1 MGPMSI
7 VFGVLCLLAVGAW
20 LGYAR
25 RQRSGIHL
33 LFALGCGAVLG
44 IVAIIAVTLAVDVD
58 PARLAK
64 PLGKTFSVL
73 VAGLVLLAVMWL
85 LAALFSPAVRA
96 SIAAHEVA
104 HAVWFGAAMSI
115 GAFTYLYQVNLR
127 SFLVSPNPW
136 AIRGLQR
143 ARYQGR
149 TPEEWFRAL
158 RTDTNST
165 QRPLRILRVIYNYEE
180 ECDALEVPL
189 SWDLMLKSG
198 LFELVPRNE
207 FPHGDALFG
216 GGAKLHVIING
227 GGRQTGP
234 CWRAAN
240 GNCLVALGQ
249 RGLKPG
255 TNEVEVEFNI
265 YIPYR
270 SLSVTG
276 PRAQVELHPRGSL
289 PVMNDTKWEGL
300 RRAMYLLG
308 DLRPKWRTKGIQ
320 SWYVREWDG
329 DWFDWSHQFGEG
341 YPSIEWMEIM
351 VTSTEQD
358 AAVVNALK
366 ALHVRGEKTEHGY
379 RVFGYAEPGKPMN
392 YIE

>member
-1 MGPMSI
+1 MNI
-7 VFGVLCLLAVGAW
+7 LFGALFLLAVGAW
-20 LGYAR
+20 LSYVCR
-25 RQRSGIHL
+25 ECSGL
-33 LFALGCGAVLG
+33 QVLFALGCGAVLG
-44 IVAIIAVTLAVDVD
+44 IAAVIAVTLIVDVD
-58 PARLAK
+58 PARLAN

-73 VAGLVLLAVMWL
+73 VAGLVLFAVMRL

-104 HAVWFGAAMSI
+104 HAVWFGAAISI

-143 ARYQGR
+143 PRHQGR
-149 TPEEWFRAL
+149 TMEEWFRAL

-165 QRPLRILRVIYNYEE
+165 EQPLRIVRVIYNYEPK
-180 ECDALEVPL
+180 CDAVEVPL
-189 SWDLMLKSG
+189 SWDLMRKSG
-198 LFELVPRNE
+198 LFELIPATENE
-207 FPHGDALFG
+207 FHHGDALFG
-216 GGAKLHVIING
+216 GGAKLYVIING

-234 CWRAAN
+234 CWRAAD
-240 GNCLVALGQ
+240 GNSLLALSQ
-249 RGLKPG
+249 RELKPG
-255 TNEVEVEFNI
+255 TNEVEVEFHM
-265 YIPYR
+265 YIPYG

-276 PRAQVELHPRGSL
+276 PRAQVELHPRGW
-289 PVMNDTKWEGL
+289 VRAMNDTKWEEL
-300 RRAMYLLG
+300 RRAMSSLS

-329 DWFDWSHQFGEG
+329 DWLDWSHQFGEG

-351 VTSTEQD
+351 VTSTEQN
-358 AAVVNALK
+358 AAVVNALR
-366 ALHVRGEKTEHGY
+366 ALHVPSEKTEQGY
-379 RVFGYAEPGKPMN
+379 RVFGYAEPGKLVN